1 MKNTKIYVLA
11 LAAFFVAAC
20 ASPEENEG
28 NDENSLEIP
37 EAVMATFN
45 ETFPDAAE
53 VEWSTEGE
61 DYEAE
66 FEVGEL
72 EYEVVFNAAGN
83 VMEAELDIDIDELP
97 MLAQD
102 YIAENYP
109 NVEIEEMK
117 KVSNNDG
124 NFYEVEFKE
133 DGLEVELI
141 FNVNG
146 EFVESILEDGDGDE
160 GEEIEITEEEAV

>member
-1 MKNTKIYVLA
+1 MKNTKIYVLT
-11 LAAFFVAAC
+11 LAALFVAAC

-28 NDENSLEIP
+28 HDENSLEIP
-37 EAVMATFN
+37 EAVMAAFH

-53 VEWSTEGE
+53 VEWLPEGE
-61 DYEAE
+61 NYAAE

-72 EYEVVFNAAGN
+72 EYEVVFNAAGE
-83 VMEAELDIDIDELP
+83 VTEAELDIEIDQLP

-102 YIAENYP
+102 YMAENHP
-109 NVEIEEMK
+109 SIEIKEMK

-124 NFYEVEFKE
+124 NFYEVEFEE

-146 EFVESILEDGDGDE
+146 EFVKSILEDK
-160 GEEIEITEEEAV
+160 